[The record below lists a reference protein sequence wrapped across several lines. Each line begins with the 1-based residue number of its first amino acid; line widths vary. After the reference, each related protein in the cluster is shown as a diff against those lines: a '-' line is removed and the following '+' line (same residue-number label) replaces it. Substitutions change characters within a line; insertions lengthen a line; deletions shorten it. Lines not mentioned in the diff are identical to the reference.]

1 MATPLHSMISKQLRD
16 RVISGQ
22 YQPGDQL
29 PSEHQL
35 MLEFAVSRITARRAI
50 ANLTQQGLV
59 IVQQGKGV
67 FVANQQKV
75 THSLSSPLLLEAN
88 MAQQGMSIVV
98 QTLIFELVTVP
109 ADVQEILR
117 ESIAYFQKKVLLFNG
132 VPGCVDITY
141 LVPDLGQ
148 RYAKE
153 LKQKLTLSTL
163 EAQGINTE
171 KIDALIE
178 CTQADDETS
187 EQLEVPLG
195 HPLIVYQHTAY
206 TARNRAIVHGK
217 SISRGDRLCY
227 SVQIDRTE
235 PNRRC

>member
-1 MATPLHSMISKQLRD
+1 MISQKLRD

-22 YQPGDQL
+22 YKPGDQL

-35 MLEFAVSRITARRAI
+35 MSEFEVSRITARRAI

-59 IVQQGKGV
+59 VVQQGKGV
-67 FVANQQKV
+67 FVASQQKV
-75 THSLSSPLLLEAN
+75 THSLSGSLLLEAN
-88 MAQQGMSIVV
+88 MAQQGVSIAV
-98 QTLIFELVTVP
+98 QTLVFELVSVP
-109 ADVQEILR
+109 VEVEEILQS
-117 ESIAYFQKKVLLFNG
+117 SIAYFQKKVLLFNG

-141 LVPDLGQ
+141 IVPELGKT
-148 RYAKE
+148 YAKE
-153 LKQKLTLSTL
+153 LKQKLTLAVL
-163 EAQGINTE
+163 EQYGINTE
-171 KIDALIE
+171 TIDAVIE

-206 TARNRAIVHGK
+206 TTGNCAIVHGK

-227 SVQIDRTE
+227 SVQINRIE
-235 PNRRC
+235 PNE